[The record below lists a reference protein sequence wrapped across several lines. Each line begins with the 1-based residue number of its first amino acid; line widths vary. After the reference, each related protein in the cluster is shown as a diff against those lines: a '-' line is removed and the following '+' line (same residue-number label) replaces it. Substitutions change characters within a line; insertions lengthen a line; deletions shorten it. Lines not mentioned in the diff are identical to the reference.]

1 MDSRPARNIDG
12 IALGG
17 GMTRAFVHSYMRTFI
32 QDLRYGL
39 RLLARSPGF
48 TAIALLTLTLGIG
61 ATAAIFSV
69 VDAVLLRGLPYRDPQ
84 RLVSVFEDISAE
96 GFPRNTPAP
105 GNYADWKAQTRIFE
119 DVAAAAEGGRFSIFN
134 LTGGPGG
141 QPSEPEKLQGASV
154 TQNLFS
160 VLGARPALGRVFR
173 PEEDRPG
180 GPRVVLMSHGLWM
193 RRFAGDPATV
203 GRAIVLNGE
212 KYTVLG
218 VMPAGFAYPSANAD
232 LWTPIALTN
241 AQMGDRGAH
250 YLEVVAGLRPGV
262 TLAQANAGL
271 QVLATRLARAYPD
284 TNGLVRRFFAEPL
297 QDTYTQ
303 GARTGLIVLMAAVG
317 FILLIACANIANLL
331 LARATGRQREIAVR
345 TALGAAR
352 SRILRQ
358 MLTESALLAAGGGLL
373 GVVLADWCFSFLKNL
388 IPADLTRSA
397 SLALDPGVLA
407 FAVGISLASSL
418 LFGMAP
424 ALQVSRIDLN
434 GVLKE
439 GGRGNVGPRRG
450 MLRDML
456 VIGEV
461 ALSLV
466 LLVGSGL
473 LLKSFAK
480 LRGLDPGFRAD
491 HVLTVRVDAPMTK
504 YGDFTK
510 RAAFFERVV
519 ERVRTLPGVQ
529 AAGFTS
535 ALPLTWEGG
544 SSGFTPEGVAPRPDV
559 SWDANNRVVSA
570 GYFEAMRIPL
580 RRGRLFRDSDGPDA
594 PPVVIVNETMARK
607 FWPNQDALGKRF
619 KFGGPGDEAPW
630 LRIAGIVGDVRQM
643 RLNEPPRQEM
653 YFPYWQA
660 KDNWMVP
667 RDLAIRT
674 SGDPLSLAGAVRQAV
689 WSIDKDQP
697 VSNIM
702 TLDNLLDQEVAQRR
716 VQAAL
721 LGGLAALALILAC
734 IGIYGVLSY
743 LVTQRTREIGVR
755 VALGASAADVF
766 RTVAGQGMAL
776 TGIGVAA
783 GLTGALALSHMLGS
797 LLFGV
802 GAGDPLTYAVAV
814 AVFGGVALL
823 ACYFP
828 ARRAARVDP
837 MVTLRYE

>member
-1 MDSRPARNIDG
+1 
-12 IALGG
+12 
-17 GMTRAFVHSYMRTFI
+17 MRTFI

-39 RLLARSPGF
+39 RLLGRSPGF

-69 VDAVLLRGLPYRDPQ
+69 VDAVLLRALPYRDPQ
-84 RLVSVFEDISAE
+84 RLVSVFEDSSAV

-105 GNYADWKAQTRIFE
+105 GNYAEWKGQTRIFE
-119 DVAAAAEGGRFSIFN
+119 DVAAAAEYGRFNVYN
-134 LTGGPGG
+134 LTGGPAEQSG
-141 QPSEPEKLQGASV
+141 EPEKLQGAAV
-154 TQNLFS
+154 TRNLFN
-160 VLGARPALGRVFR
+160 VLGAKPALGREFL

-180 GPRVVLMSHGLWM
+180 GPHVVLINYGLWKG
-193 RRFAGDPATV
+193 RFAGDPGIA

-212 KYTVLG
+212 KYTVVG
-218 VMPAGFAYPSANAD
+218 VMPAGFAYPSASAD
-232 LWTPIALTN
+232 LWRP
-241 AQMGDRGAH
+241 MGFTQDQLSNRGSH
-250 YLEVVAGLRPGV
+250 YLEVVARLRPGV

-271 QVLATRLARAYPD
+271 QVLCQRMARSYPD
-284 TNGLVRRFFAEPL
+284 TNALIRRFFAEPL

-352 SRILRQ
+352 GRIARQ
-358 MLTESALLAAGGGLL
+358 ILTESALLAAGGGLL
-373 GVVLADWCFSFLKNL
+373 GILLADWCFGFLKNL

-397 SLALDPGVLA
+397 TLALDPGVLA
-407 FAVGISLASSL
+407 FAVAISLASSL

-434 GVLKE
+434 AVLKE
-439 GGRGNVGPRRG
+439 GGRGSAGPHRG
-450 MLRDML
+450 LMRDIL

-461 ALSLV
+461 ALSLM

-510 RAAFFERVV
+510 RAAFFERVA
-519 ERVRTLPGVQ
+519 ERVRTLPGVL

-535 ALPLTWEGG
+535 ALPLTWDGG
-544 SSGFTPEGVAPRPDV
+544 TGAFAPEGVAPRPDLN
-559 SWDANNRVVSA
+559 WEANNRVVSP

-580 RRGRLFRDSDGPDA
+580 RGGRLFQDSDGADA
-594 PPVVIVNETMARK
+594 QPVAIVNETMARK

-619 KFGGPGDEAPW
+619 KFGGPGDKAPW

-653 YFPYWQA
+653 YFPLWQA

-674 SGDPLSLAGAVRQAV
+674 RGDPLSLAGAVRQAV

-702 TLDNLLDQEVAQRR
+702 TLDGLLDQEVAQRR
-716 VQAAL
+716 VQATL

-755 VALGASAADVF
+755 VALGASAYDVF

-776 TGIGVAA
+776 TGIGIAA
-783 GLTGALALSHMLGS
+783 GLAGALALSRLLGS

-802 GAGDPLTYAVAV
+802 SAGDPLAYAGAI
-814 AVFGGVALL
+814 AVFGSVALL

>member
-1 MDSRPARNIDG
+1 M
-12 IALGG
+12 
-17 GMTRAFVHSYMRTFI
+17 HTFL

-48 TAIALLTLTLGIG
+48 TAIALFTLMLGIG

-69 VDAVLLRGLPYRDPQ
+69 VDAVLLRALPYRDPQ
-84 RLVSVFEDISAE
+84 RLVSVFEDITDV

-119 DVAAAAEGGRFSIFN
+119 DAAAASDGGRFNIFN
-134 LTGGPGG
+134 LTAGPAR
-141 QPSEPEKLQGASV
+141 QPSEPERLQGASV

-160 VLGARPALGRVFR
+160 VLGATPSLGRVFV

-180 GPRVVLMSHGLWM
+180 GPRVVLLGHGLWK
-193 RRFAGDPATV
+193 RRFAGDPGIA

-212 KYTVLG
+212 RYTVVG
-218 VMPAGFAYPSANAD
+218 VMPASFSFPSDNID
-232 LWTPIALTN
+232 LWTPMRFTREQLA
-241 AQMGDRGAH
+241 DHGAH
-250 YLEVVAGLRPGV
+250 YLHVVARLRAGV
-262 TLAQANAGL
+262 TLEQANAGL
-271 QVLATRLARAYPD
+271 QVLCKRLARAYPD
-284 TNGLVRRFFAEPL
+284 TNSIVRRFFAEPL

-303 GARTGLIVLMAAVG
+303 GARTGLIVLMSAVG

-352 SRILRQ
+352 ARIVRQ

-373 GVVLADWCFSFLKNL
+373 GILLADWCFNLLKNL
-388 IPADLTRSA
+388 VPEDLSRTV
-397 SLALDPGVLA
+397 SLSLDPRVLA
-407 FAVGISLASSL
+407 FAAAISLASSL

-439 GGRGNVGPRRG
+439 GGRGSSGFRRG
-450 MLRDML
+450 ALRNLL
-456 VIGEV
+456 VVGEV
-461 ALSLV
+461 ALSLI

-473 LLKSFAK
+473 LLKSFAR

-510 RAAFFERVV
+510 RSEFFARVLD
-519 ERVRTLPGVQ
+519 RVRALPGVQ

-544 SSGFTPEGVAPRPDV
+544 SSGFTPEGVAPTPGV
-559 SWDANNRVVSA
+559 PWDANNRVVSA

-580 RRGRLFRDSDGPDA
+580 RRGRLFQDADGPDA
-594 PPVVIVNETMARK
+594 PPVAMVNEAMARK
-607 FWPNQDALGKRF
+607 FWPNQDPIGKRF
-619 KFGGPGDEAPW
+619 KLGEPGENTPW
-630 LRIAGIVGDVRQM
+630 FRIAGIVGDVRQM
-643 RLNEPPRQEM
+643 RLNQPPRQEM

-667 RDLAIRT
+667 RDVAIHT
-674 SGDPLSLAGAVRQAV
+674 SGDPLRLAGAVRQAI

-697 VSNIM
+697 VSNVM
-702 TLDNLLDQEVAQRR
+702 SLDDLLDQEVAQRR

-721 LGGLAALALILAC
+721 LGGFAALALILAC

-743 LVTQRTREIGVR
+743 LVTQRMREIGVR
-755 VALGASAADVF
+755 VALGASASDVF
-766 RTVAGQGMAL
+766 RTVAGEGMTLAGV
-776 TGIGVAA
+776 GIAA
-783 GLTGALALSHMLGS
+783 GLAGALALSRLLGS

-802 GAGDPLTYAVAV
+802 GAGDPLAYAAAV
-814 AVFGGVALL
+814 AVFGAVALL